1 MIEASLS
8 GLMVATQQVEEN
20 MACKL
25 TTRMAKSGFG
35 LAESSGEHLCFNV
48 WKDMNE
54 RSPGGL
60 KLEFRSLWGFIW

>member
-35 LAESSGEHLCFNV
+35 LAESSGEQL
-48 WKDMNE
+48 
-54 RSPGGL
+54 
-60 KLEFRSLWGFIW
+60 